1 MQLSALGESTDCEA
15 YKLADRYMKTY
26 YPEWSSRYPVA
37 LKSFAEYGNFEGN
50 DILGRFTWDVSGNG
64 LLTDP
69 EGIRELSAAQVL
81 KRLFGEAN

>member
-1 MQLSALGESTDCEA
+1 
-15 YKLADRYMKTY
+15 MKTY

-37 LKSFAEYGNFEGN
+37 LKHFEEYGTFDGN
-50 DILGRFTWDVSGNG
+50 EILGRFTWDVSGSG

-81 KRLFGEAN
+81 KLLFGETN